1 MAVLDPTYL
10 KRLDDFTMFQA
21 WKNTTDTQGKSLNYV
36 LYQKKRYPLSE
47 ALCFVMYRR
56 KFYAVLSVDPVT
68 AAGSEKP
75 LKKIGEVF
83 LNRKDEKDLT
93 DTPEQNTG
101 KAFGIYQRG
110 FSRNYL
116 VETPEREGVLFPM
129 LEVRAGIVG

>member
-1 MAVLDPTYL
+1 M
-10 KRLDDFTMFQA
+10 
-21 WKNTTDTQGKSLNYV
+21 
-36 LYQKKRYPLSE
+36 
-47 ALCFVMYRR
+47 
-56 KFYAVLSVDPVT
+56 LSVDP
-68 AAGSEKP
+68 AAISGFEKP

-101 KAFGIYQRG
+101 KVFGVYQKG